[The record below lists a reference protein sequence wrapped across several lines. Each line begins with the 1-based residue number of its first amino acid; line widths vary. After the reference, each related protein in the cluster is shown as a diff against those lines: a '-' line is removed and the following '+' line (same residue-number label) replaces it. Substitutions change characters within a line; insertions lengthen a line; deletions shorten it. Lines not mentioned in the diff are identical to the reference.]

1 MSNVCKRN
9 HHLCHRENRY
19 SWQRIIL
26 FIHLWWWSRRK
37 TTREEI
43 FFFWQL
49 MSDLRFHTTSFAFY
63 LLLSQEVFLKEIETL
78 KVINK
83 FSESERRLGNEIL
96 KRFSFY
102 LCQIYFPTRQVI
114 MKRNTTLRT
123 KYKQI
128 TPTHYNN
135 RQVKNTLHN
144 AQIICR

>member
-43 FFFWQL
+43 FF
-49 MSDLRFHTTSFAFY
+49 SDNWCLISY
-63 LLLSQEVFLKEIETL
+63 NIICLLSPFISGRFRKRDRNVESYQQVLWVWETAWKWNFKKVFVLFVPNI
-78 KVINK
+78 
-83 FSESERRLGNEIL
+83 FSNTAGNNEE
-96 KRFSFY
+96 KH
-102 LCQIYFPTRQVI
+102 
-114 MKRNTTLRT
+114 NTTLQT

-135 RQVKNTLHN
+135 HQVKNTLHN